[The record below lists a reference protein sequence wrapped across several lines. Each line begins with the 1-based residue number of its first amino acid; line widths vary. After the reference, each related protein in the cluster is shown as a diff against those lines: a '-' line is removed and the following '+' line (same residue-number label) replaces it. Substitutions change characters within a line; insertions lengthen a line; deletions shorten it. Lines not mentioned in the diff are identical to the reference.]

1 MVSAPYSHSDSS
13 IVASRMN
20 QINESI
26 AAIQGEYF
34 CVTPLWNHY
43 IIPYNDSIGSDWSF
57 WKTYCEDLILRADGI
72 IVLNNMYGWD
82 NSTGVL
88 AEIAFATSN
97 NKQVLYFMDIK

>member
-43 IIPYNDSIGSDWSF
+43 ILPYNDS
-57 WKTYCEDLILRADGI
+57 TYCEDLILRADGI